1 MISKLLKKDKKGF
14 TLMETLIVVAIIA
27 ILVAIAIPIFSNALT
42 RAKVSADKANVRAY
56 YAEVTAAYM
65 LEEKAA
71 DDLPTDAN
79 NIAKGGTLTVAG
91 TDVKM
96 QAGAVAFTKTADKWT
111 ITYTPEN
118 TKYEALSLS
127 MNIG

>member
-14 TLMETLIVVAIIA
+14 TLMEMLIVVAIIA
-27 ILVAIAIPIFSNALT
+27 IIVAIAIPTFSNALT

-71 DDLPTDAN
+71 DDLPTDA
-79 NIAKGGTLTVAG
+79 IAKGGTLTVAG

-111 ITYTPEN
+111 ITYTPDN
-118 TKYEALSLS
+118 TTKYETLSLS